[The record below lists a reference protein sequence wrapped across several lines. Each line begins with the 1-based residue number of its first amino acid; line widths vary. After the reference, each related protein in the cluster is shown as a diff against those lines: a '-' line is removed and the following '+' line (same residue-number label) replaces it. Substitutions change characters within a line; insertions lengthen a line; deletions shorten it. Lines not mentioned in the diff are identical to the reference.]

1 MCILRKVGF
10 NALED
15 SMRYSFVALALSV
28 LSGCASVSSLPD
40 SANEVN
46 FDAVKEGKTGWSEYQ
61 ETTTFPGVTLKT
73 AFDAAKAGLA
83 DAGFALRSAD
93 FANGVVK
100 GAHGMTAHDW
110 NIVAG
115 VYLKET
121 AEGVAVMCKVEGS
134 KDIGFSGDA
143 TSGGWT
149 GEILKGMR
157 KYILDL
163 EARRPGTGVSPT
175 KP

>member
-1 MCILRKVGF
+1 MVT
-10 NALED
+10 A
-15 SMRYSFVALALSV
+15 VVLAV
-28 LSGCASVSSLPD
+28 MMSGCASMSSLPA
-40 SANEVN
+40 SAEQAN
-46 FDAVKEGKTGWSEYQ
+46 FDSGTEGKTGWSEYQ
-61 ETTTFPGVTLKT
+61 EVTTFPGVTLRD
-73 AFDAAKAGLA
+73 AFDAAKAGLG
-83 DAGFALRSAD
+83 DAGFALRKAD
-93 FANGVVK
+93 FEKRMVT

-115 VYLKET
+115 VYLREVSS
-121 AEGVAVMCKVEGS
+121 GVQAKVHVEGS

-163 EARRPGTGVSPT
+163 EARRPGAGVSSLGQAP
-175 KP
+175 

>member
-1 MCILRKVGF
+1 
-10 NALED
+10 
-15 SMRYSFVALALSV
+15 MRLTKNLLVMAAVVAA
-28 LSGCASVSSLPD
+28 SGCASVRSLPQSAEDAGFD
-40 SANEVN
+40 SGV
-46 FDAVKEGKTGWSEYQ
+46 EGKTGWSEYQ
-61 ETTTFPGVTLKT
+61 EVTTFPGVTVKT
-73 AFDAAKAGLA
+73 AFDAAKAGLG
-83 DAGFALRSAD
+83 DAGFALRKAD
-93 FANGVVK
+93 LEKRMVI

-115 VYLKET
+115 VYLREVP
-121 AEGVAVMCKVEGS
+121 EGVQAKVKVEGS

-175 KP
+175 KD

>member
-1 MCILRKVGF
+1 MQLMKFAIVILAATG
-10 NALED
+10 
-15 SMRYSFVALALSV
+15 M
-28 LSGCASVSSLPD
+28 SGCASVRSLPQSADEAGFD
-40 SANEVN
+40 SGV
-46 FDAVKEGKTGWSEYQ
+46 EGKTGWSEYQ
-61 ETTTFPGVTLKT
+61 EVATFPGVTVKT
-73 AFDAAKAGLA
+73 AFDAAKAGLG
-83 DAGFALRSAD
+83 DAGFALRSA
-93 FANGVVK
+93 NLEKRTVI

-115 VYLKET
+115 VYLRESP
-121 AEGVAVMCKVEGS
+121 EGVQAKVKVEGS

-163 EARRPGTGVSPT
+163 EARRPGTGVSPAVGST
-175 KP
+175 P

>member
-1 MCILRKVGF
+1 MQLIKFVLVIL
-10 NALED
+10 AA
-15 SMRYSFVALALSV
+15 VAM
-28 LSGCASVSSLPD
+28 SGCASVRSLPQSAEEAEFD
-40 SANEVN
+40 SGV
-46 FDAVKEGKTGWSEYQ
+46 EGKTGWSEYQ
-61 ETTTFPGVTLKT
+61 EVATFPGVTVKT
-73 AFDAAKAGLA
+73 AFDAAKAGLG
-83 DAGFALRSAD
+83 DAGFALRT
-93 FANGVVK
+93 ANLEKRTVI

-115 VYLKET
+115 VYLREVP
-121 AEGVAVMCKVEGS
+121 EGVQAKVKVEGS

-163 EARRPGTGVSPT
+163 EARRPGTGVSPAVGST
-175 KP
+175 P

>member
-1 MCILRKVGF
+1 MLRVISI
-10 NALED
+10 A
-15 SMRYSFVALALSV
+15 ALALFA
-28 LSGCASVSSLPD
+28 SGCASTRSLPASADLAGFD
-40 SANEVN
+40 SGQ
-46 FDAVKEGKTGWSEYQ
+46 EGKTGWSEYQ
-61 ETTTFPGVTLKT
+61 EITTFPGVSVRT
-73 AFDAAKAGLA
+73 AFDAAKAGLG
-83 DAGFALRSAD
+83 DAGFALRKAD
-93 FANGVVK
+93 FEKRMVT

-115 VYLKET
+115 VYLREVP
-121 AEGVAVMCKVEGS
+121 EGVQAKVHVEGS

-163 EARRPGTGVSPT
+163 EARRPGTGVST
-175 KP
+175 VGGS

>member
-1 MCILRKVGF
+1 MQLMKKLLVTIVTF
-10 NALED
+10 A
-15 SMRYSFVALALSV
+15 V
-28 LSGCASVSSLPD
+28 SGCASVSSLPQSADDAGFD
-40 SANEVN
+40 SGV
-46 FDAVKEGKTGWSEYQ
+46 EGKTGWSEYQ
-61 ETTTFPGVTLKT
+61 EVTTFPGVTVKT

-83 DAGFALRSAD
+83 DAGFALRSA
-93 FANGVVK
+93 NLEKRTVI

-110 NIVAG
+110 NVVAG
-115 VYLKET
+115 VYLREVP
-121 AEGVAVMCKVEGS
+121 EGVQAKVKVEGS

-163 EARRPGTGVSPT
+163 EARRPGTGVSPAVGGT
-175 KP
+175 P